1 MNNLSY
7 ERASFLIKQMGSTK
21 NDDEYNTYLFNLIEV
36 MISSST
42 IDGLK
47 NSNFYKYFEITYK
60 CLTIM
65 LKESEQREEYEQ
77 CSLIIQILNKENK
90 IFSDYLSTLAEEE
103 KEDMEEE
110 FENLKITMEI
120 IKKTY

>member
-1 MNNLSY
+1 
-7 ERASFLIKQMGSTK
+7 MGSTK
-21 NDDEYNTYLFNLIEV
+21 NDDDEYNTYLFNLIEV

-47 NSNFYKYFEITYK
+47 NSSFYKYFEITYN

-77 CSLIIQILNKENK
+77 CAMIMQILNKENK